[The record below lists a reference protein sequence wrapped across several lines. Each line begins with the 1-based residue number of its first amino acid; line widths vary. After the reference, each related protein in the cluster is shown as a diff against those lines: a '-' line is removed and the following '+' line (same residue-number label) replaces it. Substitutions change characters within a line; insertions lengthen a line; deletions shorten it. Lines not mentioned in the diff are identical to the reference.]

1 MRTNSGVCQRRVW
14 QLSTVESEARNSY
27 ALFERISGKGE
38 MNSMVSINCPSII
51 DPINEKY
58 SYSGVPVLVVKGIL
72 NKSRASNSHNYLIPI
87 NLSWWYLFSVRVRY
101 SYYIKKLWVLLKKW
115 LYYMY
120 FQVIFST
127 YYNPSHL
134 LWEVV
139 DNSMSSFW
147 RVCYRQ
153 KGCIIGTVRGLIP
166 QLTHPQWYNLLLA
179 VNLMQVPRGSPD
191 IYTRAEVL
199 I

>member
-1 MRTNSGVCQRRVW
+1 MQPYVAVVFNSTGISFSLFKLLFFSSIMRTNSGVCQRRVW

-101 SYYIKKLWVLLKKW
+101 S
-115 LYYMY
+115 
-120 FQVIFST
+120 
-127 YYNPSHL
+127 
-134 LWEVV
+134 
-139 DNSMSSFW
+139 
-147 RVCYRQ
+147 
-153 KGCIIGTVRGLIP
+153 
-166 QLTHPQWYNLLLA
+166 
-179 VNLMQVPRGSPD
+179 
-191 IYTRAEVL
+191 
-199 I
+199 